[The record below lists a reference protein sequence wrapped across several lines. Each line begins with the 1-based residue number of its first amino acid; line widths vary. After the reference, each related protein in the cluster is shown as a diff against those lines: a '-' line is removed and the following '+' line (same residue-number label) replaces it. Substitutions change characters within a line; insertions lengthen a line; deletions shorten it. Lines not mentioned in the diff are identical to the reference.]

1 MFTKA
6 IVRTPGKSLVNGL
19 SDSKHLGAPDY
30 SKAIIQHQQYIEA
43 LKSCGLKITV
53 LDPCEEYP
61 DSTFVEDVALITP
74 SCTIMTRPGAESRR
88 GEVTK
93 MTKTLE
99 SQFKNLEYIE
109 SPGTI
114 EAGDIMMVGDHYYVG
129 LSERTNLQGA
139 EQLIAILVRHGLK
152 GSTVRLKEVLHL
164 KTGLSY
170 LENNRLVVCG
180 EFKNDPVFSGFD
192 QIEIPESESYAAN
205 CIWVNDN
212 VIIPSGYPI
221 TKQKVSA
228 TGYNVIEADVSE
240 FKKLDGGLS
249 CLSLRY

>member
-1 MFTKA
+1 MFNKA

-19 SDSKHLGAPDY
+19 SDSKHLGTPDY

-43 LKSCGLKITV
+43 LKSCDLKITV

-74 SCTIMTRPGAESRR
+74 KCTIMTRPGAESRR

-114 EAGDIMMVGDHYYVG
+114 EAGDVMMVGDHYYVG

-139 EQLIAILVRHGLK
+139 EQLIAILVRYGLK

-180 EFKNDPVFSGFD
+180 EFKNEPVFSGFD

-228 TGYNVIEADVSE
+228 TGYNVLEVDVSE

>member
-19 SDSKHLGAPDY
+19 SDSKHLGTPDY

-74 SCTIMTRPGAESRR
+74 KCTIMTRPGAESRR

-99 SQFKNLEYIE
+99 SQFKNLEFIE

-129 LSERTNLQGA
+129 LSERTNLEGA
-139 EQLIAILVRHGLK
+139 EQLIAILVKYGLT
-152 GSTVRLKEVLHL
+152 GSTVSLKEVLHL

-180 EFKNDPVFSGFD
+180 EFKNDPVFSGFEK
-192 QIEIPESESYAAN
+192 IEIPESESYAAN

-228 TGYNVIEADVSE
+228 TGYNVLEVDVSE

>member
-1 MFTKA
+1 MFNKA

-19 SDSKHLGAPDY
+19 SDSKHLGTPDY

-74 SCTIMTRPGAESRR
+74 KCTIMTRPGAESRR

-114 EAGDIMMVGDHYYVG
+114 EAGDVMMVGDHYYVG

-139 EQLIAILVRHGLK
+139 EQLIAILVRYGLK
-152 GSTVRLKEVLHL
+152 GSTVRLKKVLHL

-228 TGYNVIEADVSE
+228 TGYNVLEVDVSE

>member
-19 SDSKHLGAPDY
+19 SDSKHLGTPDY

-74 SCTIMTRPGAESRR
+74 KCTIMTRPGAESRR

-180 EFKNDPVFSGFD
+180 EFKNDPVFSGFE
-192 QIEIPESESYAAN
+192 QIEIPDSESYAAN

-228 TGYNVIEADVSE
+228 TGYNVLEVDVSE

>member
-19 SDSKHLGAPDY
+19 SDSKHLGTPDY

-74 SCTIMTRPGAESRR
+74 KCTIMTRPGAESRR
-88 GEVTK
+88 GEVKK

-99 SQFKNLEYIE
+99 SQFKNLEFIE

-212 VIIPSGYPI
+212 VIIPSGYPN

-228 TGYNVIEADVSE
+228 TGYNVIEVDVSE

>member
-19 SDSKHLGAPDY
+19 SDSKHLGTPDY

-74 SCTIMTRPGAESRR
+74 KCTIMTRPGAASRR

-114 EAGDIMMVGDHYYVG
+114 EAGDVMMVGDHYYVG

-139 EQLIAILVRHGLK
+139 EQLIAILVRYGLK

-192 QIEIPESESYAAN
+192 QIEIPVSESYAAN

-212 VIIPSGYPI
+212 VIIPSGYPS

-228 TGYNVIEADVSE
+228 TGYNVLEVDVSE

>member
-19 SDSKHLGAPDY
+19 SDSKHLGTPDY
-30 SKAIIQHQQYIEA
+30 SNAIIQHLQYIEA

-88 GEVTK
+88 GEVKK

-99 SQFKNLEYIE
+99 SQFKNLEFIE

-152 GSTVRLKEVLHL
+152 GSTVSLKEVLHL

-228 TGYNVIEADVSE
+228 TGYNVIEVDVSE

>member
-1 MFTKA
+1 
-6 IVRTPGKSLVNGL
+6 
-19 SDSKHLGAPDY
+19 
-30 SKAIIQHQQYIEA
+30 
-43 LKSCGLKITV
+43 
-53 LDPCEEYP
+53 
-61 DSTFVEDVALITP
+61 
-74 SCTIMTRPGAESRR
+74 MTRPGADSRR

-99 SQFKNLEYIE
+99 SQFNNLEYIE

-139 EQLIAILVRHGLK
+139 EQLIAILVRYGLK

-192 QIEIPESESYAAN
+192 KIEIPESESYAAN

-221 TKQKVSA
+221 TKQKVST
-228 TGYNVIEADVSE
+228 TGYNVLEVDVSE

>member
-19 SDSKHLGAPDY
+19 SDSKHLGTPDY

-74 SCTIMTRPGAESRR
+74 NCTIMTRPGADSRR

-99 SQFKNLEYIE
+99 SQFNNLEYIE

-139 EQLIAILVRHGLK
+139 EQLIAILVSYGLK

-170 LENNRLVVCG
+170 LENNKLVVCG
-180 EFKNDPVFSGFD
+180 EFKNDPVFSGFE

-228 TGYNVIEADVSE
+228 TGYNVLEVDVSE

>member
-19 SDSKHLGAPDY
+19 SDSKHLGTPDY

-74 SCTIMTRPGAESRR
+74 KCTIMTRPGAESRR
-88 GEVTK
+88 GEVKK

-99 SQFKNLEYIE
+99 SQFKNLEFIE

-129 LSERTNLQGA
+129 LSERTNLEGA
-139 EQLIAILVRHGLK
+139 EQLIAILVKYGLT
-152 GSTVRLKEVLHL
+152 GSTVSLKEVLHL

-180 EFKNDPVFSGFD
+180 EFKNDPVFSGFEK
-192 QIEIPESESYAAN
+192 IEIPESESYAAN

-228 TGYNVIEADVSE
+228 TGYNVLEVDVSE